1 VVTTASFCTRERFLD
16 YFLFINSNPP
26 HIHFQDDEIENIM
39 SELDPYQTGA
49 IQINLVERYFREEI
63 EFNKLVSLKRPQEII

>member
-1 VVTTASFCTRERFLD
+1 
-16 YFLFINSNPP
+16 
-26 HIHFQDDEIENIM
+26 M

-63 EFNKLVSLKRPQEII
+63 EFNKLVALKRPQEII